1 VKSIQGEGLGPNG
14 RFRDNRLVP
23 IPLQTIR
30 LGLTNTVRRRT
41 ATGGIPTPAA
51 PGGNIEAPHLNATKR
66 VWWET
71 VLTNQTFYVGN
82 EYNGSNT
89 YITTLYRQR

>member
-1 VKSIQGEGLGPNG
+1 VRVYPRLRRGLGPNG

-30 LGLTNTVRRRT
+30 LNTTAAVSAGVWPIHRWSRRT
-41 ATGGIPTPAA
+41 WEWSQTSS
-51 PGGNIEAPHLNATKR
+51 APHLNATKR

-71 VLTNQTFYVGN
+71 VLVNQTFYVGRA
-82 EYNGSNT
+82 Y
-89 YITTLYRQR
+89 TTAQARR